1 MGGPILMFA
10 LAVGGTLI
18 GVAFGFISDLLESK
32 EENYENNNNESTTGT
47 YIESKKM
54 PDGVIPALNTI
65 YVFENN
71 FMFYGHEITDF
82 KETVELATN
91 DNDDWKDTI
100 ILNVPMIES
109 EDDSNEEVEA
119 KVKFEIPWPY
129 DKDNLSNE
137 ELAVLDTIIKN
148 DLEEDMW
155 IKQSNSIK
163 EAQKDYLIRVQ
174 AQEREKLREMYRQAN
189 YGNQERRELS
199 YTGEDSMHDYFK
211 EIEEQERNNPYKKQF
226 EKLQKEQGNI
236 KQQNNKSNVKLMKA
250 SDIGLTELNDNKK
263 ELLPIKNNEDVVDEK
278 VKEKTF

>member
-1 MGGPILMFA
+1 MSGLMFA

-91 DNDDWKDTI
+91 DNDDWKNTI

>member
-1 MGGPILMFA
+1 MVGSFLMLILA
-10 LAVGGTLI
+10 IGGTMA
-18 GVAFGFISDLLESK
+18 GFAFGMIEDRLESK
-32 EENYENNNNESTTGT
+32 EENHENNNNNESTPKSE
-47 YIESKKM
+47 IKKM
-54 PDGVIPALNTI
+54 PDGVISKLNTI
-65 YVFENN
+65 YVFENK

-100 ILNVPMIES
+100 ILNVPMMES

-129 DKDNLSNE
+129 NRDKLSNE

-155 IKQSNSIK
+155 IKQSNAIK
-163 EAQKDYLIRVQ
+163 EAQEDYLIRVQ

-189 YGNQERRELS
+189 YGNKERRELS

-226 EKLQKEQGNI
+226 EDLQKEQGNI